1 MPTEGEARPIEQDLE
16 ELQKI
21 VAKLEED
28 KLGLAESIA
37 LFEQGVA
44 LSAAA
49 KQKIEDAETKVEL
62 LTKRGGKVEPEPFER

>member
-37 LFEQGVA
+37 LYEQGVA
-44 LSAAA
+44 LRAAA